1 MAKNLKTK
9 SAANADDKVVN
20 RSALEQA
27 ALLLT
32 AGFTLA
38 ALIAAIGYDFSSSR
52 PLFVILVPLIFLVLV
67 QIYRTMKQGDIETSL
82 NVIKAAFGGQII
94 DFAVSVKFFMLLLA
108 LLVCI
113 YILGHYAGLILAM
126 FYLIRVH
133 GGESMK
139 ISLIVPIIT
148 AVALFALF
156 DLVFS
161 IELFQGQLYRYFA
174 GYRIW

>member
-82 NVIKAAFGGQII
+82 NVIKAALGGQIV

-139 ISLIVPIIT
+139 ISLIVPIVT

-156 DLVFS
+156 ELVFS

>member
-1 MAKNLKTK
+1 MANNLETE
-9 SAANADDKVVN
+9 STANADEKVVN
-20 RSALEQA
+20 RNALELA
-27 ALLLT
+27 ALFIA
-32 AGFTLA
+32 AGLTLA
-38 ALIAAIGYDFSSSR
+38 ALITAIGYDFSSSQ
-52 PLFVILVPLIFLVLV
+52 PLFVILVPLVLLIVV
-67 QIYRTMKQGDIETSL
+67 QIYRSMKQGDTETSM
-82 NVIKAAFGGQII
+82 NVVKAALGGKIL

-108 LLVCI
+108 LLLCI
-113 YILGHYAGLILAM
+113 YVLGHYAGLLLSM

-156 DLVFS
+156 ELVFS

>member
-82 NVIKAAFGGQII
+82 NVIKAALGGQIV
-94 DFAVSVKFFMLLLA
+94 DFAVSVKFFMLLMA
-108 LLVCI
+108 LLICI
-113 YILGHYAGLILAM
+113 YVLGHYAGLMLAM

-139 ISLIVPIIT
+139 MSLIVPIIT
-148 AVALFALF
+148 ALALFALF
-156 DLVFS
+156 ELVFS

>member
-9 SAANADDKVVN
+9 AAVNADDKAVN

-94 DFAVSVKFFMLLLA
+94 DFAVSVKFFMLLMA
-108 LLVCI
+108 LLICI
-113 YILGHYAGLILAM
+113 YVLGHYAGLMLAM

-139 ISLIVPIIT
+139 MSLIVPIIT
-148 AVALFALF
+148 ALALFALF
-156 DLVFS
+156 ELVFS

>member
-82 NVIKAAFGGQII
+82 NVIKAALGGQIV
-94 DFAVSVKFFMLLLA
+94 DFAVSVKFFMLLMA
-108 LLVCI
+108 LLICI
-113 YILGHYAGLILAM
+113 YVLGHYAGLMLAM

-156 DLVFS
+156 ELVFS
-161 IELFQGQLYRYFA
+161 IELFQGQLYRYVA

>member
-1 MAKNLKTK
+1 MAQNLKTK

-94 DFAVSVKFFMLLLA
+94 DFAVSVKFFILLLA

-113 YILGHYAGLILAM
+113 YVLGHYAGLMLAM

-139 ISLIVPIIT
+139 MSLIVPIIT
-148 AVALFALF
+148 ALALFALF
-156 DLVFS
+156 ELVFS

>member
-1 MAKNLKTK
+1 MAQNLKTK

-52 PLFVILVPLIFLVLV
+52 PLFVILVPLMFLVLV

-82 NVIKAAFGGQII
+82 NVIKAALGGQIV
-94 DFAVSVKFFMLLLA
+94 DFAVSVKFFMLLMA
-108 LLVCI
+108 LLICI
-113 YILGHYAGLILAM
+113 YVLGHYAGLMLAM

-139 ISLIVPIIT
+139 MSLIVPIIT
-148 AVALFALF
+148 ALALFALF
-156 DLVFS
+156 ELVFS

>member
-1 MAKNLKTK
+1 MAQNLKTK

-82 NVIKAAFGGQII
+82 NVIKAALGGQIV
-94 DFAVSVKFFMLLLA
+94 DFAVSVKFFILLLA

-113 YILGHYAGLILAM
+113 YVLGHYAGLMLAM

-139 ISLIVPIIT
+139 MSLIVPIIT
-148 AVALFALF
+148 ALALFALF
-156 DLVFS
+156 ELVFS

>member
-82 NVIKAAFGGQII
+82 NVIKAALGGQIV
-94 DFAVSVKFFMLLLA
+94 DFAVSVKFFILLLA

-113 YILGHYAGLILAM
+113 YVLGHYAGLMLAM

-139 ISLIVPIIT
+139 ISLMVPIIT
-148 AVALFALF
+148 AVALYALF
-156 DLVFS
+156 ELVFS

>member
-82 NVIKAAFGGQII
+82 NVIKAALGGQIV
-94 DFAVSVKFFMLLLA
+94 DFAVSMKFFMLLMA
-108 LLVCI
+108 LLICI
-113 YILGHYAGLILAM
+113 YVLGHYAGLMLAM

-156 DLVFS
+156 ELVFS

>member
-82 NVIKAAFGGQII
+82 NVIKAALGGQIV
-94 DFAVSVKFFMLLLA
+94 DFAVSVKFFMLLMA
-108 LLVCI
+108 LLICI
-113 YILGHYAGLILAM
+113 YVLGHYAGLMLAM

>member
-9 SAANADDKVVN
+9 AAVNADDKAVN

-82 NVIKAAFGGQII
+82 NVIKAALGGQIVA
-94 DFAVSVKFFMLLLA
+94 FAVSVKFFMLLLA

-148 AVALFALF
+148 AVALYALF
-156 DLVFS
+156 ELVFS

>member
-9 SAANADDKVVN
+9 AAVNADDKAVN

-94 DFAVSVKFFMLLLA
+94 DFAVSVKFFILLLA

-113 YILGHYAGLILAM
+113 YVLGHYAGLMLAM

-156 DLVFS
+156 ELVFS

>member
-82 NVIKAAFGGQII
+82 NVIKAALGGQIV
-94 DFAVSVKFFMLLLA
+94 DFAVSVKFFILLLA

-113 YILGHYAGLILAM
+113 YVLGHYAGLMLAM

-139 ISLIVPIIT
+139 MSLIVPIIT
-148 AVALFALF
+148 ALALFALF
-156 DLVFS
+156 ELVFS

>member
-38 ALIAAIGYDFSSSR
+38 ASIAAIGYDFSSSR

-82 NVIKAAFGGQII
+82 NVIKAALGGQIV
-94 DFAVSVKFFMLLLA
+94 DFAVSVKFFMLLMA
-108 LLVCI
+108 LLICI
-113 YILGHYAGLILAM
+113 YVLGHYAGLMLAM
-126 FYLIRVH
+126 FYLIRIH

-139 ISLIVPIIT
+139 MSLIVPIIT
-148 AVALFALF
+148 ALALFALF
-156 DLVFS
+156 ELVFS

>member
-52 PLFVILVPLIFLVLV
+52 PLFVILVPLMFLVLV

-82 NVIKAAFGGQII
+82 NVIKAALGGQIV
-94 DFAVSVKFFMLLLA
+94 DFAVSVKFFMLLMA
-108 LLVCI
+108 LLICI
-113 YILGHYAGLILAM
+113 YVLGHYAGLMLAM

-156 DLVFS
+156 ELVFS

>member
-27 ALLLT
+27 ALILT

-82 NVIKAAFGGQII
+82 NVIKAALGGQIV
-94 DFAVSVKFFMLLLA
+94 DFAVSVKFFILLLA

-113 YILGHYAGLILAM
+113 YLLGHYAGLMLAM

-139 ISLIVPIIT
+139 MSLIVPIIT
-148 AVALFALF
+148 ALALFALF
-156 DLVFS
+156 ELVFS

>member
-1 MAKNLKTK
+1 MAQNLKTK

-82 NVIKAAFGGQII
+82 NVIKAALGGQIV

-156 DLVFS
+156 ELVFS

>member
-9 SAANADDKVVN
+9 STANADDKVVN

-82 NVIKAAFGGQII
+82 NVIKAALGGQIV
-94 DFAVSVKFFMLLLA
+94 DFAVSVKFFMLLMA
-108 LLVCI
+108 LLICI
-113 YILGHYAGLILAM
+113 YVLGHYAGLMLAM

-139 ISLIVPIIT
+139 MSLIVPIIT
-148 AVALFALF
+148 ALALFALF
-156 DLVFS
+156 ELVFS

>member
-9 SAANADDKVVN
+9 AAVNADDKAVN

-94 DFAVSVKFFMLLLA
+94 DFAVSVKFFILLLA

-113 YILGHYAGLILAM
+113 YVLGHYAGLMLAM

-139 ISLIVPIIT
+139 MSLIVPIIT
-148 AVALFALF
+148 ALALFALF
-156 DLVFS
+156 ELVFS

>member
-82 NVIKAAFGGQII
+82 NVIKAALGGQIV
-94 DFAVSVKFFMLLLA
+94 DFAVSVKFFMLLMA
-108 LLVCI
+108 LLICI
-113 YILGHYAGLILAM
+113 YVLGHYAGLMLAM

-139 ISLIVPIIT
+139 MSLIVPIIT
-148 AVALFALF
+148 ALALFALF
-156 DLVFS
+156 EMVFS

>member
-82 NVIKAAFGGQII
+82 NVIKAALGGQIV
-94 DFAVSVKFFMLLLA
+94 DFAVSVKFFMLLMA
-108 LLVCI
+108 LLICI
-113 YILGHYAGLILAM
+113 YVLGHYAGLMLAM

-156 DLVFS
+156 ELVFS

>member
-1 MAKNLKTK
+1 MANNLETE
-9 SAANADDKVVN
+9 SAVN
-20 RSALEQA
+20 RNALELATLFIA
-27 ALLLT
+27 AVL
-32 AGFTLA
+32 TLA
-38 ALIAAIGYDFSSSR
+38 AFIAAISYDFSSSR
-52 PLFVILVPLIFLVLV
+52 PLFVILVPLVVLILV
-67 QIYRTMKQGDIETSL
+67 QIYRTMKQANAETSL
-82 NVIKAAFGGQII
+82 NVVKAALGGKVL
-94 DFAVSVKFFMLLLA
+94 DFAVSVKFFILLLA

-113 YILGHYAGLILAM
+113 YILGHYAGLMFAM

-156 DLVFS
+156 ELVFS

>member
-82 NVIKAAFGGQII
+82 NVIKAALGGQIV

>member
-27 ALLLT
+27 ALILT

-82 NVIKAAFGGQII
+82 NVIKAALGGQIV
-94 DFAVSVKFFMLLLA
+94 DFAVSVKFFMLLMA
-108 LLVCI
+108 LLICI
-113 YILGHYAGLILAM
+113 YVLGHYAGLMLAM

-139 ISLIVPIIT
+139 MSLIVPIIT
-148 AVALFALF
+148 ALALFALF
-156 DLVFS
+156 ELVFS

>member
-1 MAKNLKTK
+1 MAQNLKTK

-94 DFAVSVKFFMLLLA
+94 DFAVSVKFFMLLMA
-108 LLVCI
+108 LLICI
-113 YILGHYAGLILAM
+113 YVLGHYAGLMLAM

-139 ISLIVPIIT
+139 MSLIVPIIT
-148 AVALFALF
+148 ALALFALF
-156 DLVFS
+156 ELVFS

>member
-9 SAANADDKVVN
+9 SAANADDKVVD

-82 NVIKAAFGGQII
+82 NVIKAALGGQIV

-156 DLVFS
+156 ELVFS

>member
-1 MAKNLKTK
+1 MAQNLKTK

-52 PLFVILVPLIFLVLV
+52 PLFVILVPLMFLVLV

-82 NVIKAAFGGQII
+82 NVIKAALGGQIV

>member
-38 ALIAAIGYDFSSSR
+38 ALITAIGYDFSSSR

-82 NVIKAAFGGQII
+82 NVIKAALGGQIV
-94 DFAVSVKFFMLLLA
+94 DFAVSVKFFMLLMA

-113 YILGHYAGLILAM
+113 YVLGHYAGLMLAM

-139 ISLIVPIIT
+139 MSLIVPIIT
-148 AVALFALF
+148 ALALFALF

>member
-82 NVIKAAFGGQII
+82 NVIKAALGGQIV

-156 DLVFS
+156 ELVFS

>member
-9 SAANADDKVVN
+9 SAANADDKAVN

-82 NVIKAAFGGQII
+82 NVIKAALGGQIV
-94 DFAVSVKFFMLLLA
+94 DFAVSVKFFMLLMA
-108 LLVCI
+108 LLICI
-113 YILGHYAGLILAM
+113 YVLGHYAGLMLAM

-139 ISLIVPIIT
+139 MSLIVPIIT
-148 AVALFALF
+148 ALALFALF
-156 DLVFS
+156 ELVFS

>member
-82 NVIKAAFGGQII
+82 NVIKAALGGQIV
-94 DFAVSVKFFMLLLA
+94 DFAVSVKFFMLLMA

-113 YILGHYAGLILAM
+113 YVLGHYAGLMLAM

-139 ISLIVPIIT
+139 MSLIVPIIT
-148 AVALFALF
+148 ALALFALF
-156 DLVFS
+156 ELVFS

>member
-94 DFAVSVKFFMLLLA
+94 DFAVSVKFFILLLA

-113 YILGHYAGLILAM
+113 YVLGHYAGLMLAM

-139 ISLIVPIIT
+139 MSLIVPIIT
-148 AVALFALF
+148 ALALFALF
-156 DLVFS
+156 ELVFS

>member
-1 MAKNLKTK
+1 MANNLETE
-9 SAANADDKVVN
+9 SAVN
-20 RSALEQA
+20 RNALELATLFIA
-27 ALLLT
+27 AVL
-32 AGFTLA
+32 TLA
-38 ALIAAIGYDFSSSR
+38 AFIAAISYDFSSSR
-52 PLFVILVPLIFLVLV
+52 PLFVILVPLVVLILV
-67 QIYRTMKQGDIETSL
+67 QIYRTMKQANAETSL
-82 NVIKAAFGGQII
+82 NVVKAALGGKVL
-94 DFAVSVKFFMLLLA
+94 DFAVSVKFFILLLA

-113 YILGHYAGLILAM
+113 YILGHYAGLMFAM

-139 ISLIVPIIT
+139 ISLIVPIVT

-156 DLVFS
+156 ELVFS

>member
-1 MAKNLKTK
+1 MAQNLKTK

-82 NVIKAAFGGQII
+82 NVIKAALGGQIV
-94 DFAVSVKFFMLLLA
+94 DFAVSVKFFMLLMA
-108 LLVCI
+108 LLICI
-113 YILGHYAGLILAM
+113 YVLGHYAGLMLAM

-139 ISLIVPIIT
+139 MSLIVPIIT
-148 AVALFALF
+148 ALALFALF
-156 DLVFS
+156 ELVFS

>member
-94 DFAVSVKFFMLLLA
+94 DFAVSVKFFILLLA

-113 YILGHYAGLILAM
+113 YVLGHYAGLMLAM

-156 DLVFS
+156 ELVFS

>member
-52 PLFVILVPLIFLVLV
+52 PLFVILVPLMFLVLV

-82 NVIKAAFGGQII
+82 NVIKAALGGQIV